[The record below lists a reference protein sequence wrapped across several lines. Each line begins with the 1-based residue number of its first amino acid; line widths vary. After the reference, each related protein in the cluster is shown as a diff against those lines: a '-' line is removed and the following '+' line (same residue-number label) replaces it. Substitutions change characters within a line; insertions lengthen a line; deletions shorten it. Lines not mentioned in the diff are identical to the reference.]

1 MKTVKVGAAAAAV
14 LSVAGLLAACGKDS
28 ATQDSPVAF
37 SPVTGDQYTANP
49 GAFQT
54 DGVAV
59 PPKSVMMV
67 GDPVAAQAVV
77 NSGLPQGTITS
88 TSSNTTVYYP
98 PVPSD
103 VLPPDLRPAAQAPV
117 PEPLARPANTRP
129 WQYTPHQI
137 DAYRAICDTGRWG
150 SWVAGP
156 EHQTQ
161 ICWSVYGR
169 QLGVRPWMP
178 GQPRPWDRPGYPKP
192 WFDPG
197 FRADVPVMWIYPRGW
212 AQPRPQPI
220 ISVSITINLGTNPYR
235 RVNPRY
241 SDPFYPVWAVT
252 PGRVVDVRGQGAI
265 AAPVYTTTTT
275 TTTTVVSAPVAP
287 GVVLMPLPTS
297 AKVEPVLALPGAP
310 IPGNVNVNPT
320 ILAPVPAALDGAV
333 IQAGSRAEVQEAVGT
348 SVKVSVA
355 DTATAMRTTTA
366 TAGSGSTGTGSAG
379 TGTAT
384 TATGTATTATGG
396 TANRPTDG
404 TTASTSATTPAPAPS
419 GARAGDPTS
428 PAPSTGGTTTPAV
441 TGTTTPPAL
450 TETTTPPTTVAPPPT
465 TVITTTPPAVVT
477 TPPAVVTTTTK
488 PYTPPVI
495 TTTTKPYT
503 PPAIVTTTT
512 KPYTPPVQTTEAP
525 VETTRPTR
533 TRPAFTL
540 PLIPTTTT
548 TAPAT

>member
-1 MKTVKVGAAAAAV
+1 MNGLKVGAAAAAV
-14 LSVAGLLAACGKDS
+14 LSMAGLLAACGKDS

-37 SPVTGDQYTANP
+37 SPVTGDRYTANP

-88 TSSNTTVYYP
+88 TSDNATVYYP

-103 VLPPDLRPAAQAPV
+103 ALPADIRPAAQPAV

-161 ICWSVYGR
+161 VCWSVYGR
-169 QLGVRPWMP
+169 QLGVRPWVP

-212 AQPRPQPI
+212 AQPKPQPI

-241 SDPFYPVWAVT
+241 TDPFYPVWAVT
-252 PGRVVDVRGQGAI
+252 PGRVVDVRGQGVLV
-265 AAPVYTTTTT
+265 APVYTTTTTTT

-297 AKVEPVLALPGAP
+297 AKVEPILAVPGDST
-310 IPGNVNVNPT
+310 PGNVNVNPT
-320 ILAPVPAALDGAV
+320 VLAPVPAALDGAV

-355 DTATAMRTTTA
+355 STASTPTTTA
-366 TAGSGSTGTGSAG
+366 TTTTAAVGTAGRGTTGTS
-379 TGTAT
+379 TA
-384 TATGTATTATGG
+384 TATGATTLPGA
-396 TANRPTDG
+396 G
-404 TTASTSATTPAPAPS
+404 TTTAPGQTSAAAPS
-419 GARAGDPTS
+419 GARAGDPS
-428 PAPSTGGTTTPAV
+428 TPAV
-441 TGTTTPPAL
+441 GTTAPTTSAAPDVPSSTVPVPAP
-450 TETTTPPTTVAPPPT
+450 TTTVAPPVTTVAPVPTTVAPVPT
-465 TVITTTPPAVVT
+465 TVAPVPTTTVPVPT
-477 TPPAVVTTTTK
+477 TVAPVPTRTVAPVPTTTVPVPTRTVAPIPTTTVPVPVPTREIPTRTAPRTTVQAPVVTTT
-488 PYTPPVI
+488 
-495 TTTTKPYT
+495 
-503 PPAIVTTTT
+503 A
-512 KPYTPPVQTTEAP
+512 
-525 VETTRPTR
+525 
-533 TRPAFTL
+533 
-540 PLIPTTTT
+540 
-548 TAPAT
+548 APAT